1 MFERI
6 NLVPQRSLAG
16 RIKRATPFVLG
27 GLFCLSAGVVLVVVN
42 YLDRQIKGVDQ
53 EIKSLQVMDDALK
66 SQQAAAQQLAG
77 QLKQLGEE
85 ERQLQESVAHLAM
98 ISEQKQ
104 PVSGLLDA
112 IVLILPETVRCEKIT
127 LGGKGG
133 QISGQA
139 TIYRDIPAFVQ
150 KLSEIPSLRNVSLS
164 VLNLD
169 QKKESDTLLSFSI
182 VFELQN
188 EKAVVSLKE
197 QGQTQ

>member
-1 MFERI
+1 MLERI

-27 GLFCLSAGVVLVVVN
+27 GLFCLSAGVVLVFVQ
-42 YLDRQIKGVDQ
+42 YYDRRIKVVDQ
-53 EIKSLQVMDDALK
+53 EIQVLRGKDNALK
-66 SQQAAAQQLAG
+66 SQQAVAQQLAG
-77 QLKQLGEE
+77 SLKQLGEE
-85 ERQLQESVAHLAM
+85 EKQLQETVAHLAM

-104 PVSGLLDA
+104 PVSGLLEA
-112 IVLILPETVRCEKIT
+112 IALILPETVRCEKIT
-127 LGGKGG
+127 LGAKSG

-169 QKKESDTLLSFSI
+169 QKEEMDTLLSFSI
-182 VFELQN
+182 VFELQH
-188 EKAVVSLKE
+188 EKAVVSF
-197 QGQTQ
+197 Q

>member
-1 MFERI
+1 MLERI

-16 RIKRATPFVLG
+16 RIKRVTPFVLG
-27 GLFCLSAGVVLVVVN
+27 GVFCLSAVVVLVLVQ
-42 YLDRQIKGVDQ
+42 YFDRRIKAVDQ
-53 EIKSLQVMDDALK
+53 EIKSLRVMDDTLK
-66 SQQAAAQQLAG
+66 SQQAVAQQLTG

-85 ERQLQESVAHLAM
+85 EKQLQETVAHLAM
-98 ISEQKQ
+98 ISEQKH

-112 IVLILPETVRCEKIT
+112 IARILPETVRCERIS
-127 LGGKGG
+127 LGAKGG

-182 VFELQN
+182 VFELQH
-188 EKAVVSLKE
+188 EKAVVSIR
-197 QGQTQ
+197 